1 MSFLLLIIAKWF
13 SSFYRV
19 PNTIV
24 NIFFLE
30 LSKYKFENI
39 NNFINSLLNIVSGY

>member
-19 PNTIV
+19 PNRV